1 VPWHQDG
8 SDAALVQTDH
18 NLTRKATFMTSTPF
32 TRRGFMGAVVG
43 AAAVPVLASCGSSS
57 TQAGSGSGGNVPSGV
72 IKFWDMPWGVQA
84 YSGASKK
91 ITESYVPTGKN
102 LKAGWQGIQWNNFY
116 QTFASAIASKTGPA
130 VSTGGGFQAFQ
141 FAEQGAIAMADD
153 VVATMKTNGM
163 YDDLLPGTL
172 ESFKTKD
179 GYVALPWQTDMRVF
193 WYRKSLLD
201 KAGVAVPTDWPS
213 LLEAGKALKKIGA
226 IGFCTGSGAGN
237 FIGNHWAISMLINN
251 GGGVWTPEG
260 QVDVVTD
267 RNLEAVEFMLEMVS
281 AGVIDPGAVG
291 FTTDNMDSQWKNSK
305 TGYGLYAAYLPQRL
319 GDTSGDIQVAS
330 PLTGPHGDK
339 TALQF
344 VNNIMMYK
352 NTPDQASSEAFVIY
366 YLQQIKAYW
375 QQALVGGI
383 PVFKSFTELPEFT
396 KDANAVKIVSEYS
409 PIAKTVAARGTASSA
424 NTAVLDG
431 GQALNKFAQ
440 SILTGKADAKTIL
453 NDFATGLK
461 SAVK

>member
-1 VPWHQDG
+1 
-8 SDAALVQTDH
+8 
-18 NLTRKATFMTSTPF
+18 
-32 TRRGFMGAVVG
+32 
-43 AAAVPVLASCGSSS
+43 
-57 TQAGSGSGGNVPSGV
+57 
-72 IKFWDMPWGVQA
+72 MPWGTQA
-84 YSGASKK
+84 YTDASKK
-91 ITESYVPTGKN
+91 VTQSYVPAGKN
-102 LKAGWQGIQWNNFY
+102 LKASWQGIQWNNFY

-141 FAEQGAIAMADD
+141 FAEQGAIAMADN

-163 YDDLLPGTL
+163 YDDLLPGVL
-172 ESFKTKD
+172 EPFHTKD
-179 GYVALPWQTDMRVF
+179 GYVALPWQTDMRVL

-201 KAGVAVPTDWPS
+201 KAGVDVPTDWPS
-213 LLEAGKALKKIGA
+213 MLAAGKALKQIGV

-237 FIGNHWAISMLINN
+237 FTGNHWTISMLINN
-251 GGGVWTPEG
+251 GGGVWTPDG
-260 QVDVVTD
+260 QVDVVND

-291 FTTDNMDSQWKNSK
+291 YTSDNMDTQWKTGK
-305 TGYGLYAAYLPQRL
+305 TGFGLYVAYLPQRV
-319 GDTSGDIQVAS
+319 GDTSGDIRVAS

-344 VNNIMMYK
+344 INNIMMYK

-366 YLQQIKAYW
+366 YLQSLKTYW

-383 PVFKSFTELPEFT
+383 PVFKSITQLPEFT
-396 KDANAVKIVSEYS
+396 KDENAVKVATDYS
-409 PIAKTVAARGTASSA
+409 PVAKTFAARGTASNA

-440 SILTGKADAKTIL
+440 SIFTGKGDAKTIL
-453 NDFATGLK
+453 NEFGTGLQ